1 MNTLETLE
9 IGIAAAAVLF
19 GAAQIGMI
27 LVTKFLKEQVAAWK
41 TKLTSSHSTL
51 AKLELIIFY

>member
-27 LVTKFLKEQVAAWK
+27 LAAKCWKEQVAAWK
-41 TKLTSSHSTL
+41 MALLASHSTL
-51 AKLELIIFY
+51 AKLELIIFF

>member
-1 MNTLETLE
+1 MNALETLK
-9 IGIAAAAVLF
+9 IGIAAAAALF
-19 GAAQIGMI
+19 GAAQVGMI
-27 LVTKFLKEQVAAWK
+27 LAAKLWKEQVAAWK